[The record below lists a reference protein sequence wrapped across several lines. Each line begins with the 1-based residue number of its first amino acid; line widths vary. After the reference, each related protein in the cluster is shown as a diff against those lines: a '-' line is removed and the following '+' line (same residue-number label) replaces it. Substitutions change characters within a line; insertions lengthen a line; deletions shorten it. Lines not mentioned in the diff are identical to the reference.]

1 MITFINNINDIQM
14 GLKSFELICHEE
26 NILEKTAVMFAWWK
40 TFS

>member
-1 MITFINNINDIQM
+1 MTF
-14 GLKSFELICHEE
+14 KSGFKICHEE